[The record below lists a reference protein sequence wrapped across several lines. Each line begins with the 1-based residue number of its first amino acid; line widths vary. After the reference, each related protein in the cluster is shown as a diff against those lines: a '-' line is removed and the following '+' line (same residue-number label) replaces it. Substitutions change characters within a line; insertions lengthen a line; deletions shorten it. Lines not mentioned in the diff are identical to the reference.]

1 MIAKPEILQSV
12 EHMIKSKIRKIFVN
26 EKILKNIVLKF
37 MKLIRIIMSIT
48 KKIKV
53 DENDHNYILFS
64 VDFNF
69 SKCILAVEV
78 DGKGHTDRDL
88 IFEKKR
94 QEALEKKLIVILLE
108 LILVKKINRAG
119 NIWFSGTRKS
129 VLLKESSGERCAPR
143 NFVLLMMLRGT
154 HVCLIVCFGVHQI
167 K

>member
-94 QEALEKKLIVILLE
+94 QEALEKTLDCNFISINPSKENYDADYEIVRIQTFISKFKNKKLIELE
-108 LILVKKINRAG
+108 EE
-119 NIWFSGTRKS
+119 
-129 VLLKESSGERCAPR
+129 LKEKLNLHLTS
-143 NFVLLMMLRGT
+143 
-154 HVCLIVCFGVHQI
+154 QI
-167 K
+167 I

>member
-1 MIAKPEILQSV
+1 
-12 EHMIKSKIRKIFVN
+12 
-26 EKILKNIVLKF
+26 

-88 IFEKKR
+88 IFEKKKAR
-94 QEALEKKLIVILLE
+94 SIRKKADCNFIRINPSKE
-108 LILVKKINRAG
+108 NYQGWKYLVFWYTK
-119 NIWFSGTRKS
+119 
-129 VLLKESSGERCAPR
+129 VCAPKR
-143 NFVLLMMLRGT
+143 KFRRTLCT
-154 HVCLIVCFGVHQI
+154 S
-167 K
+167 

>member
-88 IFEKKR
+88 IFEKKKAR
-94 QEALEKKLIVILLE
+94 SIRKKLIVILLE
-108 LILVKKINRAG
+108 LILVKKL
-119 NIWFSGTRKS
+119 SGLEIFGFL
-129 VLLKESSGERCAPR
+129 VHESLCS
-143 NFVLLMMLRGT
+143 
-154 HVCLIVCFGVHQI
+154 
-167 K
+167 

>member
-53 DENDHNYILFS
+53 DENDPNYILFS

-108 LILVKKINRAG
+108 LIVVKKIIRAG

-143 NFVLLMMLRGT
+143 NFVPRMMLRGT